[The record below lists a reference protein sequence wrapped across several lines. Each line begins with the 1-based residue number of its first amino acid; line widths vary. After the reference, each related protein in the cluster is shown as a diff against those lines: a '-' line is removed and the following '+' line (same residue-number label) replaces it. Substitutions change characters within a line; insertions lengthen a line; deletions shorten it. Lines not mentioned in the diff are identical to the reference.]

1 MSTILY
7 TGIISSSFLLFLI
20 SLLEKLVNEAITLS
34 ENPSFFAS
42 SNISLDK
49 FVIFHPLK
57 FDIIFSIST
66 IFENERVNQG
76 SIIVF
81 FDKSSGLMPFL
92 NAEKMAQSLSSFGV
106 RSLFKFSEFQV
117 SFSHR

>member
-1 MSTILY
+1 MY

-49 FVIFHPLK
+49 FVDLDKQIVMKCLFINK
-57 FDIIFSIST
+57 FDSWKPIKISEHEISPRREIICY
-66 IFENERVNQG
+66 
-76 SIIVF
+76 
-81 FDKSSGLMPFL
+81 K
-92 NAEKMAQSLSSFGV
+92 K
-106 RSLFKFSEFQV
+106 K
-117 SFSHR
+117 